1 MSLLP
6 VGISSLVHPYGGI
19 DTQMDWKETPHA
31 HVFEIDLPGLAKEDV
46 TLQVHGDRILH
57 ISAERKEEPED
68 KGDKW
73 HCRERP
79 QGGSFTRQF
88 RLPDDVKVDEIRAS
102 MRDGVLTITVPIKD
116 DELTKKKNSKHKK
129 TTSSVSV
136 EISGDDGDAPARSH
150 APKGLGRFVCCKA

>member
-46 TLQVHGDRILH
+46 TLQVHGDMILH

-73 HCRERP
+73 QCGTAGRGHTAAASP
-79 QGGSFTRQF
+79 GSFVCLMMLR
-88 RLPDDVKVDEIRAS
+88 S
-102 MRDGVLTITVPIKD
+102 MRL
-116 DELTKKKNSKHKK
+116 
-129 TTSSVSV
+129 
-136 EISGDDGDAPARSH
+136 
-150 APKGLGRFVCCKA
+150 GLQCVTGY